1 MEAIKEAK
9 KLVKDMM
16 LYSYNKT
23 KRKGFILYEVK
34 YKIDN
39 ESAKQCA
46 LIAIDRICKAIDW
59 YEFET
64 PNQQWEYWDEVKL
77 EIEKL

>member
-1 MEAIKEAK
+1 MEAKEEAK

-16 LYSYNKT
+16 LYSSVKT
-23 KRKGFILYEVK
+23 EKGDSIYYEISH
-34 YKIDN
+34 KIDK
-39 ESAKQCA
+39 ESAKECA
-46 LIAIDRICKAIDW
+46 LIAVNRICKAIDW